1 MAEPQFIR
9 DMKSRD
15 FFIALTVT
23 LVAFFITFH
32 LPRVLDRNV

>member
-1 MAEPQFIR
+1 MANNIIR

-15 FFIALTVT
+15 FLIALTVT
-23 LVAFFITFH
+23 LVAFLITFH